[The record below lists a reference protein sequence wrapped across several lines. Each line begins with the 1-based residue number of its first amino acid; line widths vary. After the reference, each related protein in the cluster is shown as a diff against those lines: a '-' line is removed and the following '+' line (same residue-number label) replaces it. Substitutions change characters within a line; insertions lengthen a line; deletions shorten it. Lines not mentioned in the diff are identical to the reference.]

1 MALRLYNTMTRQ
13 LEEFQPLNPP
23 QIKMYACGPTV
34 YNYFH
39 IGNGRTFLVYDLF
52 RRYMEYKGY
61 QVTFVQNL
69 TDVDDKIINRAHEEE
84 TTPEAVAKKYSRAF
98 HEDSIALGILP
109 ADIHPRATDHIPEI
123 IALVEKLIA
132 NDRAYAIEG
141 DVYYRV
147 RSFPGYGKL
156 SGRNIDDLQS
166 GARIAV
172 DERKQDPLDFA
183 LWKSAKPGEPSW
195 DSPWGKGRPGW
206 HIECSAMACRYLGET
221 FDIHCGGEDLVF
233 PHHEN
238 EIAQSEGATGKPFAN
253 YWLHVAFLKMD
264 GEKMSKSLGNF
275 VTVRNALKEYS
286 VDAIRYF
293 MLSSHYRSPLD
304 FSEDSLKEANSALQ
318 RVYNCLENL
327 KLQLE
332 SMSEQAVVL
341 KDYTDRFEE
350 AMDDDFNT
358 SKAMSVVFDL
368 VTNLNQKM
376 TSKKLTDGDKE
387 FLMNGWKT
395 LMVFGGVFGIFQ
407 TNTAGDSEA
416 ALDGVIQLLIKMRQ
430 EARARKDFAAS
441 DSIRDQLIAL
451 GIALEDGPQGTRW
464 RKQLI

>member
-132 NDRAYAIEG
+132 NDRAYAIDG

-376 TSKKLTDGDKE
+376 TAKKLTDGDKE

-395 LMVFGGVFGIFQ
+395 LMVFGGVFGLFQ

>member
-132 NDRAYAIEG
+132 NDRAYAIDG

>member
-69 TDVDDKIINRAHEEE
+69 TDVDDKIINRAHEEG

-275 VTVRNALKEYS
+275 ITVRNALKEYS

-332 SMSEQAVVL
+332 SMSDQAVVL

-376 TSKKLTDGDKE
+376 TAKKLTDGDKE